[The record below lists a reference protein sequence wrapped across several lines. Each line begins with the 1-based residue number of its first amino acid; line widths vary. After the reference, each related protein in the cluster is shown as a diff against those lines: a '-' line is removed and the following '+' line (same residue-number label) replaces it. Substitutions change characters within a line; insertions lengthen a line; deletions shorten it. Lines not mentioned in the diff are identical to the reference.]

1 MKYHEFPNI
10 RTDEIKSVVQKSII
24 DLGTINQPGARVF

>member
-1 MKYHEFPNI
+1 MKYHELPNI
-10 RTDEIKSVVQKSII
+10 RTDENKSVVQKSII